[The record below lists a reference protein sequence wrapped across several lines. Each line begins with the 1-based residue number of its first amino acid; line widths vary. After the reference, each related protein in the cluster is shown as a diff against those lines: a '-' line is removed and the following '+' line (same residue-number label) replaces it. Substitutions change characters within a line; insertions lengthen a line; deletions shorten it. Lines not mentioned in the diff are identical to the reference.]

1 MCEAP
6 AGIVNCS
13 ETSQAFGTAAFCIRI
28 VRLAA
33 SKIMNPRKL
42 LVVGTLVIA
51 AGYVGF
57 LLGKQQLAFEYKNWK
72 PALIVNRSPRLDQAA
87 AEVDF
92 SLFWTV
98 WDKVSGVYVDK
109 RDLDAK
115 KMVDGAISGMVAAI
129 GDPYT
134 AYLPMQ
140 KNKESKE
147 DLGGEFEG
155 VGIQLG
161 FKAQNL
167 AVVAPLDGTPAQ
179 RAGIRAG
186 DLIVLI
192 KDDKRGVN
200 RSTEGMALAEAVQ
213 LIRGPGQSKVKLTI
227 VREGVDEPFEVELVR
242 ETILVKSV
250 LVEYKE
256 KAAWVKLSRFGD
268 KTREEWG
275 EAVNQLASLP
285 ESELKGVILDLRN
298 NPGGYLE
305 MATYIAGEFLP
316 AGKNVV
322 TQQYGDGSKL
332 ESAVD
337 RNGRLLKVKLVVLVN
352 QGSAS
357 AAEILAGALQDYK
370 RAKVVGETSFGKGSV
385 QQPEDFPD
393 GSGVHITVAKW
404 LRPSGEW
411 IDKVGV
417 TPDVVVEMPE
427 GKDDTSDPQLEK
439 AMEMLR

>member
-1 MCEAP
+1 
-6 AGIVNCS
+6 
-13 ETSQAFGTAAFCIRI
+13 
-28 VRLAA
+28 
-33 SKIMNPRKL
+33 MNPRKL

-316 AGKNVV
+316 AGKKC
-322 TQQYGDGSKL
+322 GHA
-332 ESAVD
+332 AV
-337 RNGRLLKVKLVVLVN
+337 
-352 QGSAS
+352 
-357 AAEILAGALQDYK
+357 
-370 RAKVVGETSFGKGSV
+370 
-385 QQPEDFPD
+385 
-393 GSGVHITVAKW
+393 W
-404 LRPSGEW
+404 
-411 IDKVGV
+411 
-417 TPDVVVEMPE
+417 
-427 GKDDTSDPQLEK
+427 
-439 AMEMLR
+439 

>member
-1 MCEAP
+1 M
-6 AGIVNCS
+6 
-13 ETSQAFGTAAFCIRI
+13 
-28 VRLAA
+28 
-33 SKIMNPRKL
+33 
-42 LVVGTLVIA
+42 
-51 AGYVGF
+51 
-57 LLGKQQLAFEYKNWK
+57 
-72 PALIVNRSPRLDQAA
+72 
-87 AEVDF
+87 
-92 SLFWTV
+92 
-98 WDKVSGVYVDK
+98 
-109 RDLDAK
+109 
-115 KMVDGAISGMVAAI
+115 
-129 GDPYT
+129 
-134 AYLPMQ
+134 
-140 KNKESKE
+140 
-147 DLGGEFEG
+147 
-155 VGIQLG
+155 
-161 FKAQNL
+161 
-167 AVVAPLDGTPAQ
+167 
-179 RAGIRAG
+179 
-186 DLIVLI
+186 
-192 KDDKRGVN
+192 
-200 RSTEGMALAEAVQ
+200 
-213 LIRGPGQSKVKLTI
+213 
-227 VREGVDEPFEVELVR
+227 
-242 ETILVKSV
+242 VKSV

>member
-1 MCEAP
+1 
-6 AGIVNCS
+6 
-13 ETSQAFGTAAFCIRI
+13 
-28 VRLAA
+28 
-33 SKIMNPRKL
+33 MNPRKL

-227 VREGVDEPFEVELVR
+227 VREGVDEPF
-242 ETILVKSV
+242 
-250 LVEYKE
+250 
-256 KAAWVKLSRFGD
+256 
-268 KTREEWG
+268 
-275 EAVNQLASLP
+275 
-285 ESELKGVILDLRN
+285 
-298 NPGGYLE
+298 
-305 MATYIAGEFLP
+305 
-316 AGKNVV
+316 
-322 TQQYGDGSKL
+322 
-332 ESAVD
+332 
-337 RNGRLLKVKLVVLVN
+337 
-352 QGSAS
+352 
-357 AAEILAGALQDYK
+357 
-370 RAKVVGETSFGKGSV
+370 
-385 QQPEDFPD
+385 
-393 GSGVHITVAKW
+393 
-404 LRPSGEW
+404 
-411 IDKVGV
+411 
-417 TPDVVVEMPE
+417 
-427 GKDDTSDPQLEK
+427 
-439 AMEMLR
+439 